1 MIEGKELLSV
11 PFMSEDT
18 KFSTKGDLVTYKLKI
33 DLVNERLFK
42 KYVSRRV
49 SCSIFFNIKTIGRGT
64 DRDVSKPN
72 SE

>member
-11 PFMSEDT
+11 PFMSDDT
-18 KFSTKGDLVTYKLKI
+18 KFGTKGDLVTYKLKI

-49 SCSIFFNIKTIGRGT
+49 SCRIFFNIKTIGRGT
-64 DRDVSKPN
+64 DRDVSKPD